1 VLGARV
7 YVDETALVIGRVT
20 LADDVSLWPFAVVRG
35 DVNQIEIG
43 ARTNVQDG
51 CVLHVV
57 HDGPYT
63 PGGLSLILG
72 EDVTVGHKAVL
83 HAARIGSRVLVGMG
97 ALVLDGAVVD
107 DEVIL
112 AAGSVVPPG
121 KRLESHGLY
130 IGNPAKRIRE
140 LTTRELEQFVYGA
153 ANYVKIK
160 DHYRLQASLAEPEPG
175 ANPEGPSVSTFSGV
189 TRAP

>member
-1 VLGARV
+1 MAIRPYLGNVPVLGARV
-7 YVDETALVIGRVT
+7 YVDEAALVIGRVR
-20 LADDVSLWPFAVVRG
+20 LAEDVSVWPFAVLRG
-35 DVNQIEIG
+35 DVNDIEIG
-43 ARTNVQDG
+43 ARTNIQDG

-63 PGGLSLILG
+63 PGGLSLIVG

-83 HAARIGSRVLVGMG
+83 HAATVGSRVLVGMG
-97 ALVLDGAVVD
+97 ALVLDGVVIE
-107 DEVIL
+107 DEVVL

-121 KRLESHGLY
+121 KRLASRGLY

-140 LTTRELEQFVYGA
+140 LTAGELGQFVYGA

-160 DHYRLQASLAEPEPG
+160 DHYRDSAG
-175 ANPEGPSVSTFSGV
+175 A
-189 TRAP
+189 R